1 MKTLPYFH
9 VDVFS
14 DRPFSGNG
22 LTVFTESEG
31 LSKEA
36 MLRLT
41 QEMRQFESIF
51 LQRID
56 GTKVRAY
63 IFTMGEELD
72 FAGHPVLGAAATLHD
87 LGYPEK
93 QKAEWQ
99 FVLNKKTVQVIT
111 EKEEGSFKAMMN
123 QGPAEFGKD
132 LNEAESDW
140 LLDALSL
147 SKDDL
152 YTGCRPMIVSTGLPY
167 IIIPVQQNGLQA
179 KIRISNLEEKIRP
192 LGAMFVGI
200 LEIPTLTIRTWDN
213 LGSVEDIATGSLAGP
228 SGAYLVKKGFQE
240 PGASIPI
247 NQGAHLGR
255 PSRLFVNVGMSDG
268 KLSDVY
274 VSGRVCK
281 ISQSVLLAA
290 QYLLQA

>member
-1 MKTLPYFH
+1 MKTLPYYH

-51 LQRID
+51 LQRIE

-63 IFTMGEELD
+63 IFTVGEELD

-87 LGYPEK
+87 LYYPEK
-93 QKAEWQ
+93 QKAEWE
-99 FVLNKKTVQVIT
+99 FVLNKKTVQVTT
-111 EKEEGSFKAMMN
+111 EKGEGSFKATMN
-123 QGPAEFGKD
+123 QGRAEFGKE
-132 LNEAESDW
+132 LGETETDW
-140 LLDALSL
+140 LMDAISL
-147 SKDDL
+147 NKDDL
-152 YTGCRPMIVSTGLPY
+152 YEGCRPVIVSTGLPY
-167 IIIPVQQNGLQA
+167 LIVPLRRNGLQA
-179 KIRISNLEEKIRP
+179 KIRVNDLEEKIRQ

-200 LEIPTLTIRTWDN
+200 LDIPTLTIRTWDN

-228 SGAYLVKKGFQE
+228 SGAYLVKKGFQSS
-240 PGASIPI
+240 GTQIQL
-247 NQGAHLGR
+247 NQGVHLGR
-255 PSRLFVNVGMSDG
+255 PSQLFVKTGMSSG
-268 KLSDVY
+268 ELSDVY
-274 VSGRVCK
+274 VSGHVYK
-281 ISQSVLLAA
+281 ISQSILLAA
-290 QYLLQA
+290 KYLF